1 MSYRSPKL
9 LRAARDR
16 QCQRCGARDGVSAA
30 HANSVALGKGT
41 GIKVGDQLTAW
52 LCRPCHDLVDGRAGR
67 LSHDER
73 ELIWLQAFA
82 HTVKILFEEGI
93 VVVK

>member
-1 MSYRSPKL
+1 LSWRSPKL

-30 HANSVALGKGT
+30 HANSVVLGKGT
-41 GIKVGDQLTAW
+41 GIKAPDFYTAW
-52 LCRPCHDLVDGRAGR
+52 LCRPCHDLIDGRTGR
-67 LSHDER
+67 WSHDECEAEWTR
-73 ELIWLQAFA
+73 AYLKTVAIWFN
-82 HTVKILFEEGI
+82 EGI